1 MRRLLSLLFVVL
13 LLAVPAFAQ
22 SNSVSVGQ
30 AFQIAADHDGANAA
44 SFRLLRN
51 GQVVDT
57 KPVSALVK
65 NVIVFDQPNSL
76 AAGSYSYEIEVV
88 GPGGSAKSAPPF
100 VVDVK
105 PLAPVPPKNIR
116 LILVGSIQA
125 DGSVTFRI
133 ESVTVDK

>member
-1 MRRLLSLLFVVL
+1 MRRLMLALLACLLF
-13 LLAVPAFAQ
+13 AVPAVAQ
-22 SNSVSVGQ
+22 NSVSVGQ
-30 AFQIAADHDGANAA
+30 AFQIAADHDGANVT

-57 KPVSALVK
+57 KPVSALVNK
-65 NVIVFDQPNSL
+65 VIVFDQPTSL